1 MDGRG
6 VNRMTK
12 ALQVDPDIGLREIL
26 EISQDDRYSVQYSPF
41 LKGPGGSLGGT
52 IIRQASPLKG
62 VRMREDESFSEY
74 QSRLEDMGY
83 GDIASGLG
91 EARSMAMEQE
101 GTSGVAVI
109 EQEGDVKILSQS
121 AANLAVEGQRGAQVL
136 AENLQSYSQALDVAA
151 QAGEQAYRPQIA

>member
-1 MDGRG
+1 
-6 VNRMTK
+6 MTK

-41 LKGPGGSLGGT
+41 LKGPGGALGGT

-62 VRMREDESFSEY
+62 VTMREDETFSEY
-74 QSRLEDMGY
+74 QSRLSDMGY
-83 GDIASGLG
+83 EDIADGLG
-91 EARSMAMEQE
+91 RARSMAMEQE
-101 GTSGVAVI
+101 GTTGVAVI
-109 EQEGDVKILSQS
+109 EQQGDVKILSQG
-121 AANLAVEGQRGAQVL
+121 AANLAVEGAQGAQVL